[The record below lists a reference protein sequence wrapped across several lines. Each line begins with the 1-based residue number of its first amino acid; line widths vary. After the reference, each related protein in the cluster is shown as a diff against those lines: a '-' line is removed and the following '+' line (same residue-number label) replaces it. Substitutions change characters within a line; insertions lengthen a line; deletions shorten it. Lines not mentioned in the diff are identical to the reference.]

1 MLQVGVIGIG
11 NCGNQVAL
19 LAHKEA
25 GCDAYA
31 INTSDNDL
39 AMLPDDIPR
48 RAIGK
53 GEGSGKN
60 REGAKKY
67 LKGAIM
73 ELIAEEEFK
82 DFLANKD
89 VILVVSSAGGGTGSG
104 IAPLLS
110 KIISSTARHADGTPK
125 LVILVGVLPRIAE
138 GYSTQVNAL
147 DYTREIYEVL
157 ERPTYMIYDNN
168 AYKNEKSAI
177 AVLQKVNMDIVE
189 DIKVIQCRYNNATP
203 YDSIDEAD
211 MKTLLS
217 SPGRIAIFRLA
228 GVKEKDLDETTIED
242 LLIDRIKKSSHTE
255 LQRDGIIMR
264 TGVITNLDVRLNEVF
279 DTHIPKIRTFVGE
292 PVEEFL
298 HVSVNDDRALPNNVF
313 LILTGLSK
321 IQDRI
326 NKIDDRIEEIDKEQ
340 EEKLKALDAAS
351 GVSAED
357 IAKMNEKRQY
367 RASDDSGEAPDLKNI
382 FADFG
387 V

>member
-25 GCDAYA
+25 GCDVYA

-60 REGAKKY
+60 RADAKKY

-82 DFLANKD
+82 NFLASKD

-157 ERPTYMIYDNN
+157 ERPTYMLYDNN
-168 AYKNEKSAI
+168 AYKNEKSYV
-177 AVLQKVNMDIVE
+177 VLEKVNRDIVE
-189 DIKVIQCRYNNATP
+189 DIKVMQCRYNAATP

-228 GVKEKDLDETTIED
+228 GIKEKDLDEITIED
-242 LLIDRIKKSSHTE
+242 LLIERIKKSSHAE
-255 LQRDGIIMR
+255 MQRDGIVMR
-264 TGVITNLDVRLNEVF
+264 TGVITNLDPRLNEVF
-279 DTHIPKIRTFVGE
+279 DTHIPKIREFVGE

-313 LILTGLSK
+313 LLLTGLSK

-326 NKIDDRIEEIDKEQ
+326 NKIDDRIDEINKDQ
-340 EEKLKALDAAS
+340 EEKQKALDAAA

-357 IAKMNEKRQY
+357 IARMNEKRQY
-367 RASDDSGEAPDLKNI
+367 RSADNTGTAPDLKDI

-387 V
+387 A